1 MNKKHDKQT
10 TKVYRLALYGLPN
23 SGKTCIL
30 AALAMPRDPHPLRYN
45 CTWRKIDLSNCRNK
59 AEAKDLKDSKEWM
72 EKCIKKLDQQE
83 VPEANSNSQGQL
95 VFQYKFTDAN
105 HQTFYYI
112 ELIDYSGEL
121 IDPDLSSNKLKKN
134 LLTRFTEMDGIL
146 VLAEAAY
153 QKQLEDVE
161 SDQKKSYKQSHIN
174 LHKLSEAFNLLCD
187 EKQDGGA
194 ALDIPVALLINKWD
208 RYSAIEYDHPDKEQ
222 KKLEDFLNATD
233 KPPHKGLYDEL
244 YSLITDGNFKAF
256 PVSAF
261 GMTKSTSVEL
271 PKQTNPLKSFGLED
285 AFIWIAERRDAI
297 DVQHYKNDATKNWK
311 PCGRQRGFELLNRF
325 PDKNADLAKQ
335 VQKTLSRCR
344 KLQIYWWRATIIT
357 LLIIL
362 LSVETIFDTINYN
375 KHTVAIDNP
384 RVTYTQLEK
393 AEQWLIKYVASP
405 VFRHVVLRI
414 YFNQEQAQTIL
425 TKLQS
430 DRENILWQPIEEALK
445 TNVIL
450 AGELASKYLKY
461 YPYGPHAQEAQDIIL
476 RANIYKLQQ
485 EDKDAL
491 RDIAVQV
498 PKHIKDKKQLKTLL
512 EKLRKLPLHPQVETK
527 KMRQKRESLEQQLEQ
542 QIVEIVK
549 QQDWQAF
556 LRSYNNNMRRGNFL
570 IVAQL
575 LVNYHPAYPNL
586 NALKEKFKL
595 TVVKELEK
603 HVQASMKDNRLD
615 YAKELL
621 DQYNKFP
628 EELKTHT
635 GKKKINEWRYK
646 INEVEDKT
654 SYEAIRNYKDIEHV
668 NKYLQYAP
676 LQTMKHEVEVY
687 QNYLNKIDP
696 NSKLKLQLQL
706 AQIIWTDK
714 ADQDNN
720 NRVTVYLN
728 NKKIIHQNEIVSDWL
743 KPTEII
749 GTSASFSAKPSD
761 KIRIR
766 ISIVEED
773 FICPDYNN
781 GEGIVKNKLILKLAN
796 GYDLRLKNSDGITG
810 TAYIKL
816 LGYPKAPSLPA
827 WHGIR

>member
-1 MNKKHDKQT
+1 MNKKHDKKT
-10 TKVYRLALYGLPN
+10 TKVYRLALYGLPA

-30 AALAMPRDPHPLRYN
+30 TALAMPRDPHPLGYS
-45 CTWRKIDLSNCRNK
+45 CTWLPIDVSNWRNK
-59 AEAKDLKDSKEWM
+59 TKAKNLKYNQNLRKEW
-72 EKCIKKLDQQE
+72 IDKLYQQE
-83 VPEANSNSQGQL
+83 VPEATPIRKEPL
-95 VFQYKFTDAN
+95 VFQYKFTGAT
-105 HQTFYYI
+105 HQNFDI

-121 IDPDLSSNKLKKN
+121 IDPDLTNNKLKKN
-134 LLTRFTEMDGIL
+134 LLTRFAEMDGIL
-146 VLAEAAY
+146 VLAEAPY

-161 SDQKKSYKQSHIN
+161 SDQKKSYEN
-174 LHKLSEAFNLLCD
+174 LHKLSQAFSLLCD

-194 ALDIPVALLINKWD
+194 ALDIPVALLVNKWD
-208 RYSAIEYDHPDKEQ
+208 RYSAIDYDHPVNEQ
-222 KKLEDFLNATD
+222 NKLKDFLNATD

-261 GMTKSTSVEL
+261 GMTESTSVEL

-297 DVQHYKNDATKNWK
+297 DVQHYKNDATKNFK
-311 PCGRQRGFELLNRF
+311 PCRLQVGLELLKRVPANSE
-325 PDKNADLAKQ
+325 LAKQ
-335 VQKTLSRCR
+335 VEKTLSRCR
-344 KLQIYWWRATIIT
+344 KLQIYWWTATILT
-357 LLIIL
+357 LLITW
-362 LSVETIFDTINYN
+362 LSVEAIFDTINYN
-375 KHTVAIDNP
+375 KHTVAIGNP

-393 AEQWLIKYVASP
+393 AEQWLSKYVASP
-405 VFRHVVLRI
+405 AFRHVVLRI
-414 YFNQEQAQTIL
+414 YLNQEQAQTIL
-425 TKLQS
+425 TNLRLN
-430 DRENILWQPIEEALK
+430 RENILWQPVVLALK
-445 TNVIL
+445 KDIIL

-461 YPYGPHAQEAQDIIL
+461 YPYGTHAQEAQDIIR
-476 RANIYKLQQ
+476 RAKIYKLQQ
-485 EDKDAL
+485 K
-491 RDIAVQV
+491 
-498 PKHIKDKKQLKTLL
+498 
-512 EKLRKLPLHPQVETK
+512 
-527 KMRQKRESLEQQLEQ
+527 
-542 QIVEIVK
+542 
-549 QQDWQAF
+549 F
-556 LRSYNNNMRRGNFL
+556 LRSYNNNMRRGTFL
-570 IVAQL
+570 TVAQL
-575 LVNYHPAYPNL
+575 FMNYYDQTDAWL
-586 NALKEKFKL
+586 NSLKEKFKL
-595 TVVKELEK
+595 AVVKELEK
-603 HVQASMKDNRLD
+603 HVQASIKNNRLQD
-615 YAKELL
+615 AKKLL
-621 DQYNKFP
+621 DQYDKFP

-635 GKKKINEWRYK
+635 GKKKRNEWLYK
-646 INEVEDKT
+646 INEIEDKT

-706 AQIIWTDK
+706 AQMTWTDK

-728 NKKIIHQNEIVSDWL
+728 NKKIIHQNDIVSDWL

-761 KIRIR
+761 KIKIR

-773 FICPDYNN
+773 IFFDDNN
-781 GEGIVKNKLILKLAN
+781 GEGTVKNKSISELAN

-810 TAYIKL
+810 TAYIKF

>member
-1 MNKKHDKQT
+1 MNKKHDKQK
-10 TKVYRLALYGLPN
+10 KVYRLALYGLPN

-45 CTWRKIDLSNCRNK
+45 CTWRKIDLSNCRKK
-59 AEAKDLKDSKEWM
+59 AEAKNLKDSKEWM
-72 EKCIKKLDQQE
+72 EKCIKKLNQQE

-105 HQTFYYI
+105 NQTVYYI

-121 IDPDLSSNKLKKN
+121 IDPDLTSNKLKKN
-134 LLTRFTEMDGIL
+134 LLTRFAEMDGIL

-153 QKQLEDVE
+153 QKQLEDVKN
-161 SDQKKSYKQSHIN
+161 DQKKSYEQSHRN
-174 LHKLSEAFNLLCD
+174 LYKLRQAFSLLCD

-208 RYSAIEYDHPDKEQ
+208 RYSAIEYDHPVNEQ
-222 KKLEDFLNATD
+222 KKLKDFLNATD

-297 DVQHYKNDATKNWK
+297 DVQHYKNNATKNLK
-311 PCGRQRGFELLNRF
+311 PCRRQVGLELLKRVPANSE
-325 PDKNADLAKQ
+325 LAKQ
-335 VQKTLSRCR
+335 VEKTLSRCR

-375 KHTVAIDNP
+375 KHTVAIENL

-393 AEQWLIKYVASP
+393 AEQWLSKYVASP
-405 VFRHVVLRI
+405 AFRHVVLRI

-430 DRENILWQPIEEALK
+430 GRENILWQHIKDALK
-445 TNVIL
+445 TNVII

-461 YPYGPHAQEAQDIIL
+461 YPYGPHAQKAQDIIR
-476 RANIYKLQQ
+476 RAKIYKLQQ
-485 EDKDAL
+485 KDKDAL

-498 PKHIKDKKQLKTLL
+498 SKHIKDKKQLETLL

-527 KMRQKRESLEQQLEQ
+527 EMRQKRESLEL
-542 QIVEIVK
+542 QIVKFIKELE
-549 QQDWQAF
+549 WEEF
-556 LRSYNNNMRRGNFL
+556 LISYNNNMHSRNFL

-575 LVNYHPAYPNL
+575 LMNYDHQADARL
-586 NALKEKFKL
+586 NRLKEEFKL

-603 HVQASMKDNRLD
+603 HVQASMKENRLD
-615 YAKELL
+615 DAQKLL
-621 DQYNKFP
+621 DQYDKFP

-635 GKKKINEWRYK
+635 GKKKINEWLYK
-646 INEVEDKT
+646 INEIEDKT

-720 NRVTVYLN
+720 NRVTVYLD
-728 NKKIIHQNEIVSDWL
+728 NKKIIHQNDIVSDWL

-773 FICPDYNN
+773 FICPDHNN
-781 GEGIVKNKLILKLAN
+781 GEGIVNNKSISKLAN
-796 GYDLRLKNSDGITG
+796 GYYLKLKNSDGITG
-810 TAYIKL
+810 TTYIKL
-816 LGYPKAPSLPA
+816 LGYPKAPNLPA